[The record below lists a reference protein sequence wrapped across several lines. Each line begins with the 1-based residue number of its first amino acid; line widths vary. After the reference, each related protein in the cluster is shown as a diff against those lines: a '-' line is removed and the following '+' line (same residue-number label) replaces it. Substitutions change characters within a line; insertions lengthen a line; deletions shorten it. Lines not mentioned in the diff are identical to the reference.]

1 MSNLDLIKKLR
12 EETGAGFSDIKAA
25 LLEANNNYEEA
36 KRILVKRGFD
46 KAGKRSDRDTKQG
59 IIASYVH
66 FNNKIAVL
74 VELNC
79 ETDFVAKNEE
89 FLELG
94 RNIAMQVCA
103 TDPKYLDEA
112 EVPEEV
118 KENIKSELMQ
128 IPKLANNPELLNK
141 ELERRFKQ
149 YIEENCL
156 LKQKFFKDN
165 TKTVEDLV
173 KGLSGKMGE
182 AIKIGKFVR
191 FEVGGN

>member
-36 KRILVKRGFD
+36 KKILVKRGFD

-79 ETDFVAKNEE
+79 ETDFVAKNDE

-94 RNIAMQVCA
+94 KNIAMQVCA
-103 TDPKYLDEA
+103 TDPKYLDES
-112 EVPEEV
+112 EIPEEV
-118 KENIKSELMQ
+118 KENIKSELIQ
-128 IPKLANNPELLNK
+128 IPKLANNPEILDK

-165 TKTVEDLV
+165 TKTIEDLV

-191 FEVGGN
+191 FEVGN